1 MTIMTTMSLY
11 DSIEATFVQIVKTG
25 QIPDR
30 LHLTEEGLTELINDR
45 TLGASWTPSIISFWD
60 QRVLGL
66 PLVKSVA
73 HNAFEINGQIV
84 VVELLSLPPLEE

>member
-1 MTIMTTMSLY
+1 MKTMNLY
-11 DSIEATFVQIVKTG
+11 DSIEATFLQVVKTG

-45 TLGASWTPSIISFWD
+45 TLGASWTPSIPSFWD

-73 HNAFEINGQIV
+73 HNALEINGQMV
-84 VVELLSLPPLEE
+84 VIKLLPLPQQEE